1 MNEKPIAALFVTQDS
16 IYKETDWI
24 DCYDERRDARTFNR
38 TVPVI
43 AHPPCRTW
51 SRLRALSKGDAAEHE
66 LAHLA
71 VMIARTNGGI
81 VEHPASSALW
91 KNYNLP
97 APGKR
102 DEWGGFLFTVDQGAF
117 GHPAL
122 KRTTFY
128 IVGAQTTDI
137 PPFGI
142 WSSHNRTVESQHSAD
157 RLKTPPPMARWLIRL
172 ATNICFNKHLQAR
185 KK

>member
-1 MNEKPIAALFVTQDS
+1 MTHKPIAALFVTPDS
-16 IYKETDWI
+16 IYKQIPWL
-24 DCYDERRDARTFNR
+24 DCYDEQRDARTFNDDR
-38 TVPVI
+38 PVI

-51 SRLRALSKGDAAEHE
+51 SKLRAFSKGDEAEHE

-91 KNYNLP
+91 TNYNLP

-128 IVGAQTTDI
+128 IVGALTTDI

-157 RLKTPPPMARWLIRL
+157 RLKTPPPMAQWLITL
-172 ATNICFNKHLQAR
+172 ATNICFNKHVEDST
-185 KK
+185 K